1 MALSKTHTMAFLI
14 ALKRAGKK
22 NIWEKMLPG
31 VLLPDAIRCYGL
43 SRIVTHFEKHYIT
56 GEASG
61 IEFPAISKLKTLDKD
76 KVANLRIVNA
86 ENLSGEK
93 LDYEQVA
100 IGDETSLT
108 AFKMM
113 NSHLPNLDFKSIQIH
128 LIQDSVY
135 DEYIRQV
142 IDCSLRRYPGNI
154 FKFEGKIFDAK
165 QVRQLISEIEEQE
178 FRYMCSIF
186 EKENGEKIDQK
197 WFDENVKPIIFSAYS
212 PEMAE
217 KTWAYIKI
225 DNDSPNPCHLPEY
238 KVSGIVNSLIA
249 CSEKA
254 LETL

>member
-1 MALSKTHTMAFLI
+1 MALSKTHTLAFLI
-14 ALKRAGKK
+14 GLNRKGKRHLF
-22 NIWEKMLPG
+22 EQMLPG

-154 FKFEGKIFDAK
+154 FKFEGKVFDAK

-178 FRYMCSIF
+178 FRFMCDIY
-186 EKENGEKIDQK
+186 ERENGEKINQE
-197 WFDENVKPIIFSAYS
+197 WFDNNVRTVIESAYC
-212 PEMAE
+212 PQMAE
-217 KTWAYIKI
+217 KTLGFIKI
-225 DNDSPNPCHLPEY
+225 DNDSPKPCHLPDY
-238 KVSGIVNSLIA
+238 KVSGIVSALIS
-249 CSEKA
+249 CSENA
-254 LETL
+254 IEAV